1 MLSKNMAS
9 KSMRNFVI
17 LLGVDTLISIA
28 TGEALGIWIATVMSD
43 ILFTEGAV
51 LLVAGGIAGIYA
63 MSPSLNRVKKIFDD
77 RYEARSGL
85 KAGKQ
90 PETKAEQPDG
100 KAAEKRTK
108 IDKSAL
114 RIVTWA
120 IVLLVLG
127 LALAIVIV
135 YAP

>member
-28 TGEALGIWIATVMSD
+28 IGEALGIWIATVLAD
-43 ILFTEGAV
+43 ILFAEGAV
-51 LLVAGGIAGIYA
+51 LLVAGGMAGIYA
-63 MSPSLNRVKKIFDD
+63 MSPSLNRVKKVFDE

-85 KAGKQ
+85 KAEKQ
-90 PETKAEQPDG
+90 PETKADQPDE
-100 KAAEKRTK
+100 KAAERRTK
-108 IDKSAL
+108 IDRSAL

-127 LALAIVIV
+127 MALAILVV